1 MGAPIAATLVMLL
14 DRRRRRG
21 GAYSLLL
28 LLPHNNCVVETWR
41 KLASLGE
48 LDGEQRGPKG
58 GRSGAPVSGVASV
71 IAY

>member
-14 DRRRRRG
+14 DRRRLRG
-21 GAYSLLL
+21 ACSLLL

-41 KLASLGE
+41 KLVSLGV
-48 LDGEQRGPKG
+48 QRGPKG

>member
-14 DRRRRRG
+14 DRRRRR
-21 GAYSLLL
+21 ACSPLL

-48 LDGEQRGPKG
+48 LDGGQRGPKG
-58 GRSGAPVSGVASV
+58 GRSGPPVSGVASV

>member
-14 DRRRRRG
+14 DRGGGG
-21 GAYSLLL
+21 GACSLLL

-58 GRSGAPVSGVASV
+58 GRSEAPVSGVASV

>member
-14 DRRRRRG
+14 DRRRG
-21 GAYSLLL
+21 GACSLLL
-28 LLPHNNCVVETWR
+28 LLPHNCVVETWR

-58 GRSGAPVSGVASV
+58 GRSGPPVSGVASV
-71 IAY
+71 IAYY